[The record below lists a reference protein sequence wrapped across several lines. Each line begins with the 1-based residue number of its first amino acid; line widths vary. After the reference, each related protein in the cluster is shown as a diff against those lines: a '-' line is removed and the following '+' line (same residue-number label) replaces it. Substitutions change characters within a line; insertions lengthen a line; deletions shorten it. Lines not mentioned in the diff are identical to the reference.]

1 MWSRSSELG
10 DSYQRPR
17 ISWPTSG
24 RRSRIGYPNLRA
36 STGYDYT
43 RTRPSSPITTEEDPD
58 HEPGRTMKEDRAD
71 ARPVPVPPAVRE
83 LIREHAPEREDAP
96 PLERRFS
103 RGRGVWVATIVG
115 EHSAGSG
122 RGVPAHLAP

>member
-43 RTRPSSPITTEEDPD
+43 RTQPSSPITTGEDPD

-71 ARPVPVPPAVRE
+71 ARPVPVPHSVRK
-83 LIREHAPEREDAP
+83 LIREVAPETEHAP
-96 PLERRFS
+96 PLERRIT
-103 RGRGVWVATIVG
+103 RGRAEWVDMNYGQASVV
-115 EHSAGSG
+115 SG
-122 RGVPAHLAP
+122 LMRS

>member
-43 RTRPSSPITTEEDPD
+43 RTRPYSPITTGEEPD
-58 HEPGRTMKEDRAD
+58 HEQGRTMKEDRAD
-71 ARPVPVPPAVRE
+71 ARPVPEPHTVWKM
-83 LIREHAPEREDAP
+83 IREIEHESEVDHQHERN
-96 PLERRFS
+96 FN
-103 RGRGVWVATIVG
+103 RG
-115 EHSAGSG
+115 
-122 RGVPAHLAP
+122 